1 MNNENISS
9 KSNINWFPGHM
20 ARARNEI
27 KESLKLVDLT
37 AEIVDARI
45 PASSR
50 NPNLDEICGLKPRVV
65 VLNKTD
71 LIDKESINKW
81 IDFYKKRGI
90 PCVPFSM
97 KNSGSKKIFTA
108 AIKSIMKE
116 KIDAWKEKGLIG
128 RKVRVM
134 IVGIPNV
141 GKSSFIN
148 SFAKSS
154 KAKVENRPG
163 VTRKNQWIT
172 AGEDLQFLDT
182 PGVLQPK
189 IEGKD
194 AGYNLAITGAIK
206 DSILDIE
213 ELAVFLIE
221 EIKEKYAA
229 NLAQRFK
236 LSEEMLEGLSA
247 GEILELIGKK
257 RGMLISGGEIDTLRA
272 SEMLLEEFRSGKL
285 GKIILEV
292 PENLED

>member
-108 AIKSIMKE
+108 AVKNIMKE

-148 SFAKSS
+148 RMAQS
-154 KAKVENRPG
+154 K
-163 VTRKNQWIT
+163 
-172 AGEDLQFLDT
+172 
-182 PGVLQPK
+182 
-189 IEGKD
+189 
-194 AGYNLAITGAIK
+194 
-206 DSILDIE
+206 
-213 ELAVFLIE
+213 
-221 EIKEKYAA
+221 
-229 NLAQRFK
+229 
-236 LSEEMLEGLSA
+236 LEGQ
-247 GEILELIGKK
+247 G
-257 RGMLISGGEIDTLRA
+257 
-272 SEMLLEEFRSGKL
+272 
-285 GKIILEV
+285 
-292 PENLED
+292 

>member
-108 AIKSIMKE
+108 AVKNIMKE

-148 SFAKSS
+148 SFAKSA

-163 VTRKNQWIT
+163 VTRKNQWIV

-189 IEGKD
+189 IEGKN

>member
-1 MNNENISS
+1 MNNDNISS

-108 AIKSIMKE
+108 AVKNIMKE

-141 GKSSFIN
+141 GKSTIIN

-163 VTRKNQWIT
+163 VTRKNQWIV

-189 IEGKD
+189 IEGKN

-292 PENLED
+292 PKNLED